1 MVVYFVILPY
11 IVIITSIIVGDD
23 AVQYESKERNIM
35 EETQWNMKTTTIT
48 EWMSANDI
56 SPYPALAAVGG
67 LVDAGNNADEATRDS
82 LYNAIKQCFTNV
94 ENSPIRKGRGSNL
107 PADVEAA
114 INATISALKTDLMTC
129 WEASPSIQNCLVKHG
144 RSGGGQFGSG
154 PDYAEDTAEVARKR
168 LVAGWKAA
176 QEGKEADYH
185 TVISDG
191 VAISVHQ
198 GVA

>member
-1 MVVYFVILPY
+1 MDENTWTMK
-11 IVIITSIIVGDD
+11 IT
-23 AVQYESKERNIM
+23 NI
-35 EETQWNMKTTTIT
+35 N

-56 SPYPALAAVGG
+56 STYPALAAVEG
-67 LVDAGNNADEATRDS
+67 LIAAGNVSDEATREN
-82 LYNAIKQCFTNV
+82 LYAAIRNCFKGV
-94 ENSPIRKGRGSNL
+94 EHSPLRKGRGSNL

-129 WEASPSIQNCLVKHG
+129 WEASPSIQNCMVKHG

-154 PDYAEDTAEVARKR
+154 PDFAEYNAEVARKR

>member
-56 SPYPALAAVGG
+56 STYPALAAVEG
-67 LVDAGNNADEATRDS
+67 LIAAGNVSDEATREN
-82 LYNAIKQCFTNV
+82 LYAAIRNCFKGV
-94 ENSPIRKGRGSNL
+94 EHSPLRKGRGSNL

-129 WEASPSIQNCLVKHG
+129 WEASPSIQNCMVKHG

-154 PDYAEDTAEVARKR
+154 PEYADYHVKIAKNR
-168 LVAGWKAA
+168 LMAGYKAA

-198 GVA
+198 EVA